1 MDITKMIIS
10 ALIKKGIV
18 SEARNVKLELAIPE
32 LKGTLTV
39 TCEHI
44 VTKFEK
50 NEKES
55 P

>member
-10 ALIKKGIV
+10 ALLKKGVV
-18 SEARNVKLELAIPE
+18 SEARNVKLELDIPD

-50 NEKES
+50 DSKEQ